1 MKLVSRASMMAVAAL
16 LSAAGQAVAG
26 DWTVTLLEPAGAG
39 QSKCFGAY
47 GGVQCGYAN
56 FGMQG
61 EAMLWGGSSTI
72 TYNISTGKGWTSAA
86 ANAIS
91 GDQVV
96 ISATVGMGRGYLFK
110 LSDESCT
117 DLTGSNSSVGMQ
129 GVHGDSNTQV
139 GSGMGSMMMG
149 IMMMWHGTAGTAVD
163 LTPPG
168 WVSAAGAGCSSAAQI
183 GNGYQGFMGMGH
195 PFITHGTGASYV
207 DLTPSGATSAAVAGC
222 DETNQVGGVLWPWAG
237 MGHGCMWS
245 GTAASVVDLH
255 PSFAA
260 SSSAV
265 ACANGVQVGNYVPLT
280 GGYGHAVVWT
290 GLAGTAEDLHQY
302 VTSQLGSQYIQTE
315 VTGIDPIT
323 YDVVGVAYTTD
334 GMFMIPHA
342 VMWSPAPADCPADFN
357 NDGFVNGDDYDGF
370 ASLFDV
376 ADPGAD
382 FNNDG
387 FVNGNDYDAFAS
399 HFDAGC

>member
-1 MKLVSRASMMAVAAL
+1 MKLVSRSSMMAVGAL
-16 LSAAGQAVAG
+16 LSVAGQAIAA

-61 EAMLWGGSSTI
+61 EALLWGGSSTSY
-72 TYNISTGKGWTSAA
+72 YNMSTGMGWTSAA

-110 LSDESCT
+110 MSDASYT
-117 DLTGSNSSVGMQ
+117 DLTGTNSSVGMQ
-129 GVHGDSNTQV
+129 GVNGATNTQV

-149 IMMMWHGTAGTAVD
+149 IMMMWHGTPGSAVD

-168 WVSAAGAGCSSAAQI
+168 WISAASVGCSSTYQI
-183 GNGYQGFMGMGH
+183 GNGMTSFMGFGH
-195 PFITHGTGASYV
+195 PFLTYGTSASYV
-207 DLTPSGATSAAVAGC
+207 DLTPPGATSAAVAGC
-222 DETNQVGGVLWPWAG
+222 DESNQVGGVLWPSAM
-237 MGHGCMWS
+237 MGHACMWS

-255 PSFAA
+255 PADAA

-265 ACANGVQVGNYVPLT
+265 ACAEGIQVGNYVPST
-280 GGYGHAVVWT
+280 GGYGKARYWS
-290 GLAGTAEDLHQY
+290 GSAASGEDLHHY
-302 VTSQLGSQYIQTE
+302 VTEQIGSQYIQTE

-323 YDVVGVAYTTD
+323 FDVVGIAYTTD

-342 VMWSPAPADCPADFN
+342 IMWSPATTYCPADFN
-357 NDGFVNGDDYDGF
+357 QDGFVNALDYDGF
-370 ASLFDV
+370 ASLFEV

-387 FVNGNDYDAFAS
+387 FVNALDYDEFAS
-399 HFDAGC
+399 HFEAGC